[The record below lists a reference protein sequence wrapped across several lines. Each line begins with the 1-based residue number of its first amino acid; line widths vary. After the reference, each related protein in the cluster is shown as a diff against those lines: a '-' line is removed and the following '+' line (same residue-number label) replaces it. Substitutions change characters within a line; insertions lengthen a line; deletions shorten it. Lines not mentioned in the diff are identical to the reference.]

1 MGPAADSLMISISKR
16 DKMIRDAGPQDID
29 RLVEM
34 LVNFANA
41 APITLFKDPKYNMN
55 HVVKLFHEI
64 QQNGVLLVGEIDGR
78 VEGMLI
84 AKVVGDPW
92 MPQLKVMREM
102 AWWVEPQHRNST
114 LGYKLLAEY
123 KKLGV
128 KAIKAK
134 LIDTF
139 TITTLVDSPIRNIER
154 HGWRPVEQN
163 YVYGDV

>member
-1 MGPAADSLMISISKR
+1 
-16 DKMIRDAGPQDID
+16 
-29 RLVEM
+29 
-34 LVNFANA
+34 
-41 APITLFKDPKYNMN
+41 
-55 HVVKLFHEI
+55 
-64 QQNGVLLVGEIDGR
+64 
-78 VEGMLI
+78 
-84 AKVVGDPW
+84 
-92 MPQLKVMREM
+92 MREM